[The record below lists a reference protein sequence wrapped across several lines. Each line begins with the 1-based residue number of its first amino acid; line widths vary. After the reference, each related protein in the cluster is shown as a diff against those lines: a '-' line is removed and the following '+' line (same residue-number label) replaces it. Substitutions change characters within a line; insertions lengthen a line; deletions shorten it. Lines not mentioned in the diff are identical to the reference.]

1 MFRTSILAMT
11 LLALAAL
18 TPVHAAIQTVTFNRT
33 ISFDG
38 VTVTVSGS
46 FTVDTTARTLDGTAS
61 VKVVDSMGQTI
72 LTKTFSIS
80 LSFGTSNDIKFV
92 LDVPTVPLMLG
103 VSCDVD
109 VSAGSASCTVSG
121 TPDANHDGTIN
132 ILDLATVGLAF
143 GSTRSSTNFSPN
155 ADLNADSVVNILDL
169 VIVAVNF
176 QAPVFR

>member
-1 MFRTSILAMT
+1 
-11 LLALAAL
+11 
-18 TPVHAAIQTVTFNRT
+18 
-33 ISFDG
+33 
-38 VTVTVSGS
+38 
-46 FTVDTTARTLDGTAS
+46 
-61 VKVVDSMGQTI
+61 
-72 LTKTFSIS
+72 
-80 LSFGTSNDIKFV
+80 
-92 LDVPTVPLMLG
+92 MLG